1 MKFYDFLRNKKQMSR
16 NQKKSGSLIIDTG
29 YIDTRISK
37 RISKI
42 AKKL

>member
-16 NQKKSGSLIIDTG
+16 NQKKSGSLIIDT
-29 YIDTRISK
+29 DTRISK